1 MPGGIALEGQLNIYS
16 QVSRIFG
23 HAKFRN
29 GQEEVIVVRKTF
41 NTRCLFFQLEEER

>member
-1 MPGGIALEGQLNIYS
+1 MPGGIAREGQLNIYT

-29 GQEEVIVVRKTF
+29 GQEEVIVVR
-41 NTRCLFFQLEEER
+41 RRGWPDALLHPGA